1 MRRRWWL
8 FRFFDLIIKFWPIFR
23 PKRGV
28 VVIRMDGIG
37 DMVLFRNALDQYAQL
52 FSIERADI
60 TVLGCESWRTISA
73 KIFPE
78 YKCFFIDEHAFA
90 RNVLYRFWMGIK
102 VKKLS
107 PKITICDSYFR
118 RALMSDSLLWMIDAP
133 RSISS
138 IPFINEKTRPEFNY
152 YLSQNSQLIDT
163 GPYPTHEVL
172 RHYNFISQVS
182 GKVFRPTIPKIKW
195 IKKSHPIFATKALK
209 PQYIVLNP
217 GSNEYGRRWPLG
229 FYLDVANKFI
239 NKDYTV
245 VIVGGKDELVDD
257 LKTSLKPDSPI
268 INVVGLTSIPE
279 LMDILN
285 MASCVISNDTGP
297 AHLSIALSVPTVVII
312 GGGHFGSFVPYPDE
326 ISPPF
331 VKFLFDKMACYHC
344 FWLCDKRQNKF
355 NSFPC
360 VSSVSVAS
368 VIDAAESLL
377 KREDLG

>member
-8 FRFFDLIIKFWPIFR
+8 FRFFDLVIKFWPTFKPR
-23 PKRGV
+23 RGV

-37 DMVLFRNALDQYAQL
+37 DMVLFRNTLDEYADL
-52 FSIERADI
+52 FGIQRSDI
-60 TVLGCESWRTISA
+60 TVLGCESWRTIS
-73 KIFPE
+73 KQIFSG
-78 YKCFFIDEHAFA
+78 YKSFFIDEHAFA
-90 RNVLYRFWMGIK
+90 RNALYRFWMGIK

-107 PKITICDSYFR
+107 PKITVCDSYFR

-182 GKVFRPTIPKIKW
+182 GKLFDPKIPKINW
-195 IKKSHPIFATKALK
+195 TKKSSSIIENKTLGRR
-209 PQYIVLNP
+209 YVVMNP
-217 GSNEYGRRWPLG
+217 GSNEYGRRWPLR
-229 FYLDVANKFI
+229 FYIDVANKFI
-239 NKDYTV
+239 NNDYAV
-245 VIVGGKDELVDD
+245 VFVGAKGELFDG
-257 LKTSLKPDSPI
+257 LKTSLEPDSPI
-268 INVVGLTSIPE
+268 INIVGLTSVPE
-279 LMDILN
+279 LMNILN

-326 ISPPF
+326 ICPPS
-331 VKFLFDKMACYHC
+331 VKFLFDRMGCYHC

-360 VSSVSVAS
+360 VSSVSIAS
-368 VIDAAESLL
+368 VMGAAENLL
-377 KREDLG
+377 KEKV

>member
-8 FRFFDLIIKFWPIFR
+8 FRFFDLVIKFWPIFKPR
-23 PKRGV
+23 RGV

-37 DMVLFRNALDQYAQL
+37 DMVLFRNALDQYAEL
-52 FSIERADI
+52 FGIEKSDL

-73 KIFPE
+73 KIFPG
-78 YKCFFIDEHAFA
+78 YKAFFIDEHAFA
-90 RNVLYRFWMGIK
+90 RNAFYRFWVGIK

-107 PKITICDSYFR
+107 PKITVCDSYFR

-152 YLSQNSQLIDT
+152 YLSQNSQIIDT
-163 GPYPTHEVL
+163 GSYPTHEVM

-182 GKVFRPTIPKIKW
+182 GKLFHPKIPKIKW
-195 IKKSHPIFATKALK
+195 VKSSPSIIENKTQGR
-209 PQYIVLNP
+209 QYIVLNP
-217 GSNEYGRRWPLG
+217 GSNEHGRRWPFS
-229 FYLDVANKFI
+229 FYLDVASKFI
-239 NKDYTV
+239 NNDYAV
-245 VIVGGKDELVDD
+245 VIVGGKGELVDG
-257 LKTSLKPDSPI
+257 LKTSLKPDTPI
-268 INVVGLTSIPE
+268 INVVGLTSVSE

-326 ISPPF
+326 ICPPS

-344 FWLCDKRQNKF
+344 FWLCDKRHNKF

-368 VIDAAESLL
+368 VIDAAEGLL
-377 KREDLG
+377 KEKI